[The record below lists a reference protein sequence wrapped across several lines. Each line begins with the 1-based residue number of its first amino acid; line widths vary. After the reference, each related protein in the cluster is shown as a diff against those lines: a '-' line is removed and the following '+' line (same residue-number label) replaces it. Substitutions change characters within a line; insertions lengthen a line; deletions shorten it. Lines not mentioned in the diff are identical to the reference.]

1 MKYLVIAVTFT
12 LSTLVFSYDYDFGKK
27 GNAEKHVN
35 KSGCAPSS
43 NKLTLDYNDV
53 RALIEPG
60 GLLFLNRSTGVGT
73 YEVPKVLNSST
84 PGPTAIYAASLWMGG
99 VDVNNQLKIAAQKY
113 RSSGNDFWTGPLTS
127 VPGSGNYN
135 PKIPVGDNT
144 YKDFGDANIGNEQCA
159 AYDKFFTIRKAEVIG
174 FSTWWEACKGPKTN
188 TELCAT
194 IEAPTNEVLNR
205 IYSWPAHGDET
216 LNQDHYL
223 APFYDNP
230 DCKDGKDGWYDP
242 LNDGDYPWY
251 DDILKKD
258 DIVCGSDRRISLF
271 GDVTN
276 WWIFNDKGNIHTE
289 TGGDPIGMEIR
300 AQAFIFNTTDEINR
314 MTFYNYEMIN
324 RGTQTLY
331 NTYFSQY
338 VDPDLGNYSDDYVG
352 CDVTRGLGYCYN
364 ADDND
369 EAFAGK
375 QGYGANPPAI
385 GVDFFEGPYQDADG
399 IDNPGPS
406 FDNKGKLTTP
416 TVQAAL
422 ANKGIV
428 YAGLGIGY
436 GDGIIDNERYGMKR
450 FTYYTGSGS
459 SNQSVS
465 DPTTAG
471 QYYNYMN
478 GKWRFGD
485 KTMFGGSGFPGA
497 NKVTSIPA
505 DYMFPGD
512 SDTLNWSTA
521 GVDPSKKDW
530 SEITENNPKGDRRF
544 VQSAGPFTLKPGAI
558 NNITVGIVYAR
569 STESGLLAS
578 VNSLKRAD
586 TKAQQ
591 LFDNCF
597 QILEPPSAPKLI
609 IQELDKELILTL
621 SNASPSNNIGEKYIQ
636 KDYSIDPSYTD
647 KFYRF
652 EGYMIYQLKSN
663 KSSST
668 DLYNSDNARLVA
680 QCDIKNGVSKII
692 NYEFDEDFGISVPS
706 LKVNGNDQGIKHS
719 FAVQTDMFTNSKLA
733 NNKNYYYV
741 AVAYAYNNYKT
752 YIPDE
757 PGHTDGQK
765 IPFIMSRTGYDGAAI
780 TPVIGIPHK
789 PISESIVQKSDFGNT
804 PQITRLDGRGN
815 GNREVELVKGSF
827 DEIVNKGKLDNPT
840 YDYGKGPLNIKVV
853 DPLNLAKGYFECKF
867 RKYVVAPNQKNDAI
881 NNDGVDTASWVI
893 YRYNSKDGG
902 VLLDSVVSESTI
914 AVDNEQLIPKWGVS
928 VQITQSQA
936 LHLDRFMSSSYE
948 YRKFSDPISASINF
962 SDSSKKWLTFIKDN
976 DQFNPNNWIRSGIHE
991 ILPKDNDPTLGYN
1004 NPFLFPDMAY
1014 GQDTTSHN
1022 NYVWLDDKQL
1032 YPKLLNGGIAPHCLV
1047 GFQSEYMPLAYPSI
1061 ISSPSYRDA
1070 LREKASLSRTPSVD
1084 IVITS
1089 DTSKWTRCAVI
1100 ELGRNKSLTEGG
1112 AEAGTLRKGLS
1123 VDKMGNPIGGSTGMG
1138 WFPGYAIDVETGV
1151 RLHMAFGENSFLL
1164 NDNGRDMIWNP
1175 SSVLYDDNGQP
1186 HLGGQ
1191 HPIYVFGVKV
1201 HSYADQTRNC
1211 PYYDGVNNWV
1221 YDNFKAADITGFVN
1235 AYTSLL
1241 WIVNPLL
1248 NTDQKLLSSDVIIK
1262 TRLSKQY
1269 NDYTATG
1276 KNNGMPMYGWSMDEI
1291 ATEVASADVQKNALS
1306 LVNVV
1311 PNPYYAYSEYEINRL
1326 DTRVKIT
1333 NLPAKCN
1340 VTIYNLSGKLI
1351 RSFKIDHST
1360 DETEKRVYYLDWDM
1374 KNNQAIP
1381 IASGVYLIHVEVP
1394 GIGETII
1401 KFFGGVRQI
1410 DLENI

>member
-1 MKYLVIAVTFT
+1 MKYLVIAITLT
-12 LSTLVFSYDYDFGKK
+12 LSNLAFSYDYDFGKK
-27 GNAEKHVN
+27 GNAQKHVM

-43 NKLTLDYNDV
+43 TTLRINFNDV
-53 RALIEPG
+53 SALLETG
-60 GLLFLNRSTGVGT
+60 GMLFLDRSTGVGT
-73 YEVPKVLNSST
+73 YEVPKNTGL
-84 PGPTAIYAASLWMGG
+84 TAIYAASLWMGG

-113 RSSGNDFWTGPLTS
+113 RSTGNDFWTGPLTS
-127 VPGSGNYN
+127 TPGSGNYDPKN
-135 PKIPVGDNT
+135 PLGDDAS
-144 YKDFGDANIGNEQCA
+144 KDYGDANIGKEECA
-159 AYDKFFTIRKAEVIG
+159 AYDKFFTIRKAEVIQ
-174 FSTWWEACKGPKTN
+174 FATWWDACKGLKSN

-194 IEAPTNEVLNR
+194 VPAPTNEVLNR

-216 LNQDHYL
+216 LKQDHYL
-223 APFYDNP
+223 APFYDNAE
-230 DCKDGKDGWYDP
+230 CQDGKDGWYDP

-271 GDVTN
+271 GDETN

-300 AQAFIFNTTDEINR
+300 AQAFTFTTTDQINR

-331 NTYFSQY
+331 QTYFAQY

-375 QGYGANPPAI
+375 LGYGTNPPAI
-385 GVDFFEGPYQDADG
+385 GVDFFEGPYQDGDG
-399 IDNPGPS
+399 IDNPGPH
-406 FDNKGKLTTP
+406 FDNQGKLVKP
-416 TVQAAL
+416 TVLEAI

-436 GDGIIDNERYGMKR
+436 GDGIVDNERYGMKR
-450 FTYYTGSGS
+450 FTYYTGSGA
-459 SNQSVS
+459 SNQSVA

-471 QYYNYMN
+471 QFYNYMN

-497 NKVTSIPA
+497 EKVSTIPA
-505 DYMFPGD
+505 NYMFPGD
-512 SDTLNWSTA
+512 SDTLNWSTS
-521 GVDPSKKDW
+521 GTDPGKKDW
-530 SEITENNPKGDRRF
+530 SEITEKNPKGDRRF
-544 VQSAGPFTLKPGAI
+544 VQSAGPFTLEPGAI

-578 VNSLKRAD
+578 VNSLRRAD

-597 QILEPPSAPKLI
+597 KILEPPSAPKLS
-609 IQELDKELILTL
+609 IQELDKEIILTL
-621 SNASPSNNIGEKYIQ
+621 SNPSPSNNTGENYIQ
-636 KDYSIDPSYTD
+636 KDYAIDPSFVD

-652 EGYMIYQLKSN
+652 EGYMIYQAKSE
-663 KSSST
+663 KISAT
-668 DLYNSDNARLVA
+668 DLYNTDNARLVA
-680 QCDIKNGVSKII
+680 QCDIKNGISKII
-692 NYEFDEDFGISVPS
+692 NYEFDEDFGISVPT
-706 LKVNGNDQGIKHS
+706 LKVKGSDEGIKHS
-719 FAVQTDMFTNSKLA
+719 FSVTSDMFTNTKLT
-733 NNKNYYYV
+733 NNKTYYYI
-741 AVAYAYNNYKT
+741 AVAYAFNSFKT

-757 PGHTDGQK
+757 PGFTDGQK

-780 TPVIGIPHK
+780 RPMPAIPHK
-789 PISESIVQKSDFGNT
+789 PLAENIIQKASFGYS

-815 GNREVELVKGSF
+815 GNRHVELVSASF
-827 DEIVNKGKLDNPT
+827 NEIVNKGKLDNPT
-840 YDYGKGPLNIKVV
+840 YDFGKGPLNIKVV

-867 RKYVVAPNQKNDAI
+867 RNYKIASFQLNESI
-881 NNDGVDTASWVI
+881 NNDAVDTASWVI
-893 YRYNSKDGG
+893 YRYNSKDGMQ
-902 VLLDSVVSESTI
+902 LLDSVLSENTI
-914 AVDNEQLIPKWGVS
+914 DVNNEQVIPKWGVS
-928 VQITQSQA
+928 VQIVQPEAPSIDAKMNTK
-936 LHLDRFMSSSYE
+936 FE
-948 YRKFSDPISASINF
+948 YRKFAEPISASVNF
-962 SDSSKKWLTFIKDN
+962 SDSSKKWLTFVKDN
-976 DQFNPNNWIRSGIHE
+976 DLFNPSNWIRSGINE
-991 ILPKDNDPTLGYN
+991 ALAKDNDPKLGYN
-1004 NPFLFPDMAY
+1004 NPFLFPDVSY
-1014 GQDTTSHN
+1014 GTDISGKE
-1022 NYVWLDDKQL
+1022 VWLDKEQK
-1032 YPKLLNGGIAPHCLV
+1032 YSKLLSGGIAPHCLV
-1047 GFQSEYMPLAYPSI
+1047 GYQSEYMPLAYPSI
-1061 ISSPSYRDA
+1061 LSSYLVDI
-1070 LREKASLSRTPSVD
+1070 RERASLIRTPSVD

-1100 ELGRNKSLTEGG
+1100 ELGRNPSLTEGS
-1112 AEAGTLRKGLS
+1112 ALAGTLRRGLS
-1123 VDKMGNPIGGSTGMG
+1123 VDKLGKTISGSTGMG

-1151 RLHMAFGENSFLL
+1151 RLHMAFGENSFLFK
-1164 NDNGRDMIWNP
+1164 DNGRDMIWNP
-1175 SSVLYDDNGQP
+1175 SDILYDNLEQP

-1191 HPIYVFGVKV
+1191 HPIYVFGNKV
-1201 HSYADQTRNC
+1201 HSYSDNNRNC

-1221 YDNFKAADITGFVN
+1221 YDNFKSGDATSLVN
-1235 AYTSLL
+1235 AYTSLV
-1241 WIVNPLL
+1241 WVVNPLL
-1248 NTDQKLLSSDVIIK
+1248 VRDQTLLSSDLIIK
-1262 TRLSKQY
+1262 ARLSKQY
-1269 NDYTATG
+1269 NDFNATG
-1276 KNNGMPMYGWSMDEI
+1276 KNGGRPMYGWSMDEI
-1291 ATEVASADVQKNALS
+1291 ATEIASKDVQKNALS

-1311 PNPYYAYSEYEINRL
+1311 PNPYYAYSEYEKNRL

-1340 VTIYNLSGKLI
+1340 ISIYNLSGKLI
-1351 RSFKIDHST
+1351 RSFKIDHT
-1360 DETEKRVYYLDWDM
+1360 ADDIENRDYFIDWDM

>member
-1 MKYLVIAVTFT
+1 MKYLVIAVTLT
-12 LSTLVFSYDYDFGKK
+12 LSSIAFSYDYDFDKK
-27 GNAEKHVN
+27 GNTQKHVN

-43 NKLTLDYNDV
+43 TTLRIKFNDV
-53 RALIEPG
+53 SALLETG
-60 GLLFLNRSTGVGT
+60 GMLFLDRSTGVGT
-73 YEVPKVLNSST
+73 YEVPKNTGL
-84 PGPTAIYAASLWMGG
+84 TAIYAASLWMGG

-127 VPGSGNYN
+127 IAGTGNYDPKN
-135 PKIPVGDNT
+135 PIGDKT
-144 YKDFGDANIGNEQCA
+144 IKDFGEANIGKEECA
-159 AYDKFFTIRKAEVIG
+159 AYDKFFTIRKAEVIQ
-174 FSTWWEACKGPKTN
+174 FATWWDACKGLKSN

-194 IEAPTNEVLNR
+194 IPVPNNEVLNR

-216 LNQDHYL
+216 LKQDHYL
-223 APFYDNP
+223 APFYDNAE
-230 DCKDGKDGWYDP
+230 CQDGKDGWYDP

-271 GDVTN
+271 GDETN

-300 AQAFIFNTTDEINR
+300 AQAFTFTTTDQINR
-314 MTFYNYEMIN
+314 MTFYNYEIIN
-324 RGTQTLY
+324 RGSQTLY
-331 NTYFSQY
+331 DTYFAQY

-375 QGYGANPPAI
+375 LGYGTNPPAI

-399 IDNPGPS
+399 VDNPGPH
-406 FDNKGKLTTP
+406 FDNQGKLVTY
-416 TVQAAL
+416 TVQQAL
-422 ANKGIV
+422 DNRGIV

-436 GDGIIDNERYGMKR
+436 GDGIVDNERYGMKR

-459 SNQSVS
+459 NSQSVS
-465 DPTTAG
+465 DPTKAG
-471 QYYNYMN
+471 EYYNYMN

-485 KTMFGGSGFPGA
+485 KTMYGGSGYPGDP
-497 NKVTSIPA
+497 NVTTVQA

-512 SDTLNWSTA
+512 SDTLNWSTK
-521 GVDPSKKDW
+521 GKIQGKKDW
-530 SEITENNPKGDRRF
+530 SEISEKNAKGDRRF

-578 VNSLKRAD
+578 VDALRRAD

-597 QILEPPSAPKLI
+597 KILEPPSAPKLT

-621 SNASPSNNIGEKYIQ
+621 SNPTPSNNIGENYIQ
-636 KDYSIDPSYTD
+636 KDYAIDPSFSD

-652 EGYMIYQLKSN
+652 EGYMIYQAKSE
-663 KSSST
+663 KVSAT
-668 DLYNSDNARLVA
+668 DLYNTDNARLVA

-692 NYEFDEDFGISVPS
+692 NYEYDEDFGISVPV
-706 LKVNGNDQGIKHS
+706 LKVKGNDDGIKHS
-719 FAVQTDMFTNSKLA
+719 FSVAYDMFTNTKLT
-733 NNKNYYYV
+733 NNKSYYYI

-757 PGHTDGQK
+757 PGFTDGQK
-765 IPFIMSRTGYDGAAI
+765 IPFIMSRTGYDGTSI
-780 TPVIGIPHK
+780 KPMLGIPHK
-789 PISESIVQKSDFGNT
+789 SLVENVIQKTNFGYT
-804 PQITRLDGRGN
+804 PQIIRLDGRGH
-815 GNREVELVKGSF
+815 GNREIEMIKTSV
-827 DEIVNKGKLDNPT
+827 DEIVSNGKITTPT

-867 RKYVVAPNQKNDAI
+867 RKYTVSPDQQFEAV
-881 NNDGVDTASWVI
+881 NNDGVDSASWVI
-893 YRYNSKDGG
+893 YRYNSKSGG
-902 VLLDSVVSESTI
+902 VLLDSIVSENTI
-914 AVDNEQLIPKWGVS
+914 AINNEQLIPKWGIS
-928 VQITQSQA
+928 VQITQSEA
-936 LHLDRFMSSSYE
+936 IRLDAKMKVSEQVQYRRFSE
-948 YRKFSDPISASINF
+948 PISSTIHF
-962 SDSSKKWLTFIKDN
+962 TDSSKKWLSFVRDN
-976 DQFNPNNWIRSGIHE
+976 DLFGPDNWIRSGIRE
-991 ILPKDNDPTLGYN
+991 KNITDNKVSLGFYN
-1004 NPFLFPDMAY
+1004 PY
-1014 GQDTTSHN
+1014 
-1022 NYVWLDDKQL
+1022 L
-1032 YPKLLNGGIAPHCLV
+1032 YPDATYGKDSTNHEAWIDNNQKYSKLLNGGIAPHCLV
-1047 GFQSEYMPLAYPSI
+1047 GYQSDYMPLAYPSV
-1061 ISSPSYRDA
+1061 
-1070 LREKASLSRTPSVD
+1070 LNSLSISNIRDRVSLIRTPSVD

-1089 DTSKWTRCAVI
+1089 DTTKWTRCAVI
-1100 ELGRNKSLTEGG
+1100 ELGRTKSLTEGAADAG
-1112 AEAGTLRKGLS
+1112 ALRKGNS
-1123 VDKMGNPIGGSTGMG
+1123 VDKRGKLITGSTGMG

-1151 RLHMAFGENSFLL
+1151 RLHMAFGENSFLF

-1175 SSVLYDDNGQP
+1175 TSVMYDANGQP

-1191 HPIYVFGVKV
+1191 HPIYVFGNNV
-1201 HSYADQTRNC
+1201 HNFTSTSRNC
-1211 PYYDGVNNWV
+1211 PYYDGVNNWI
-1221 YDNFKAADITGFVN
+1221 YDKLKIGNDKSIEDV
-1235 AYTSLL
+1235 YTSLV

-1248 NTDQKLLSSDVIIK
+1248 TNSQTLLSSDLVIK

-1276 KNNGMPMYGWSMDEI
+1276 RNNGKPMYGWSMDEI
-1291 ATEVASADVQKNALS
+1291 ASDVASQDIQKNALS

-1311 PNPYYAYSEYEINRL
+1311 PNPYYAYSEYEKNRL

-1340 VTIYNLSGKLI
+1340 VSIYNLSGKLI
-1351 RSFKIDHST
+1351 RSFKIDHT
-1360 DETEKRVYYLDWDM
+1360 ADETEKRVYYIDWDM

-1394 GIGETII
+1394 GVGETII